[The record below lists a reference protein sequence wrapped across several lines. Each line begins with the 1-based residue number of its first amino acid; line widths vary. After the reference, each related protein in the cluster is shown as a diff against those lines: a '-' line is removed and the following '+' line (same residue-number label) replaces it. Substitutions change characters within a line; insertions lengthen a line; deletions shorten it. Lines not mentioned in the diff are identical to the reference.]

1 MPSAFLLGG
10 TLLALCDALGRIIM
24 PPAELPAGAVLAL
37 IGGPYLVWVI
47 RQRTPAEEI

>member
-1 MPSAFLLGG
+1 MPCSFFLGG
-10 TLLALCDALGRIIM
+10 ALLALCDALGRVVM

-47 RQRTPAEEI
+47 RQRVPAEEI